1 MNPGRSKNLL
11 KEFLPEEN
19 LVFMYIKFWGTR
31 GSIASPGPDTVK
43 FGGNTACV
51 EVVSNT
57 GKRVVIDAGTGI
69 RGLGDELV
77 ANRTAGATHPVNN
90 ARPLGSYF
98 GYGIF

>member
-1 MNPGRSKNLL
+1 
-11 KEFLPEEN
+11 
-19 LVFMYIKFWGTR
+19 MYIKFWGTR

-69 RGLGDELV
+69 RGLGDEL
-77 ANRTAGATHPVNN
+77 AETGQPVQLTLLNHSC
-90 ARPLGSYF
+90 PLGSYF